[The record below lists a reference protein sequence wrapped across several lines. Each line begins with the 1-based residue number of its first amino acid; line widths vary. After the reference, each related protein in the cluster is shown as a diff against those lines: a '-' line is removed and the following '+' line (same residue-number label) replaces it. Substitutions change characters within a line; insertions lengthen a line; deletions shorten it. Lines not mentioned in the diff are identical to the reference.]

1 MWPVNVILPA
11 KSTLS
16 LKSIV
21 LPPVTELN
29 ASAYTIPLAL
39 ILPETV
45 RASLGVIVPTPT
57 LPAV

>member
-1 MWPVNVILPA
+1 M
-11 KSTLS
+11 S
-16 LKSIV
+16 LKSIA

-45 RASLGVIVPTPT
+45 RASEGALVPIPTEPEVFIVK
-57 LPAV
+57 